1 METPFNSY
9 NNLGGDASATVFF
22 IIEEAKVA
30 FLDFSQGTV
39 KVFYFYFLSIFN
51 TIWDKVSA
59 DIIKGFD
66 SGPVYKKDYL
76 KTKIK
81 SHDEVTDF

>member
-1 METPFNSY
+1 MQKW
-9 NNLGGDASATVFF
+9 FF

-39 KVFYFYFLSIFN
+39 KVFYFYFLSTFN

-59 DIIKGFD
+59 DYNKRI
-66 SGPVYKKDYL
+66 
-76 KTKIK
+76 
-81 SHDEVTDF
+81 

>member
-1 METPFNSY
+1 METPYNTY

-39 KVFYFYFLSIFN
+39 KVFYFYFLSTFN
-51 TIWDKVSA
+51 TIWDSKRNLIVSLS
-59 DIIKGFD
+59 IK
-66 SGPVYKKDYL
+66 KN
-76 KTKIK
+76 I
-81 SHDEVTDF
+81 